1 MVQVKAGTRP
11 PWVGLA
17 AAVWVQLAAANP
29 YTFPL
34 YSGTLKT
41 VLGYDQQRLTLMGV
55 ANDIGENF
63 GIIPGILCSWLP
75 AWVVLGIGALLCFVG
90 YGAVWLVVTKTVVRS
105 PFWVVWI
112 ALLFGA
118 NSSAWLITT
127 VLVTNMKNFPHSRG
141 TVSGLLKGYVG
152 LCAAVLTQLYSGIL
166 DKSPTNLLILLAL
179 CLPLVCLLMM
189 YFVRPCTP
197 ATEDDELQ
205 HGHFL
210 FTQIACVILA
220 LYLLGTTISDEFLPK
235 SSSSKYAM
243 FGITVLLLLSPLV
256 IPIKMTIFKNDYKI
270 RPDGLV
276 SLGKLS
282 PLLPPDLTQTY
293 LANSVSLAQ
302 TYYDDDSDDEDDDV
316 DMLLAV
322 GEGAVSR
329 NRRPRRG
336 EDFEFHE
343 ALVKADFWLLFVAY
357 FIGVG
362 SGVTVLN
369 NLAQIAYAAKND
381 GTTILLCLFSLGNF
395 FGRLAGGTISEHLV
409 KSRMLPRPVLMTCTQ
424 IIMAITYLLL
434 ALALETSLYAATACL
449 GICYGV
455 QFSVM
460 IPTTSELF
468 GLKNFGLFY
477 NFMAL
482 GNPLGAFLF
491 SSLLAGYLYDKEAAK
506 GSTGTSCVGP
516 NCFRLTFFI
525 LGGCCA
531 LGTFLSVILSVR
543 TKPVYQMLYGGGSF
557 RAPRASLH

>member
-1 MVQVKAGTRP
+1 MVQTKKGTRP

-17 AAVWVQLAAANP
+17 AAVWVQLAAANA

-34 YSGTLKT
+34 YSDTLKS
-41 VLGYDQQRLTLMGV
+41 VLGYDQQQLTLLGV
-55 ANDIGENF
+55 ADDIGENF
-63 GIIPGILCSWLP
+63 GIIPGILCTWLP
-75 AWVVLGIGALLCFVG
+75 PWLILGAGTMLCFVG
-90 YGAVWLVVTKTVVRS
+90 YGVVWLAVTKTVVS
-105 PFWVVWI
+105 LPFWALWL
-112 ALLFGA
+112 ALLLGS

-152 LCAAVLTQLYSGIL
+152 LCAAVLTQLFSGIL
-166 DKSPTNLLILLAL
+166 NKSPTDLL
-179 CLPLVCLLMM
+179 CLLSLGLPLICLLMV

-197 ATEDDELQ
+197 ATEDDESQ

-220 LYLLGTTISDEFLPK
+220 IYLLGTTVFDEVLPK
-235 SSSSKYAM
+235 SRTAQYAM
-243 FGITVLLLLSPLV
+243 LGVTALLLMSPLA
-256 IPIKMTIFKNDYKI
+256 IPIKMTLFRSPYKVQ
-270 RPDGLV
+270 PDRLASQGNLE
-276 SLGKLS
+276 
-282 PLLPPDLTQTY
+282 PLLPPALTQTY
-293 LANSVSLAQ
+293 IENSIATS
-302 TYYDDDSDDEDDDV
+302 DDNDDEDDDI

-322 GEGAVSR
+322 GEGAVKMK
-329 NRRPRRG
+329 RRPRRG

-343 ALVKADFWLLFVAY
+343 ALVKADFWLLFFAY

-362 SGVTVLN
+362 SGVTVMN
-369 NLAQIAYAAKND
+369 SLAQIAYAARND
-381 GTTILLCLFSLGNF
+381 AITILLCLFSLGNF
-395 FGRLAGGTISEHLV
+395 FGRLAGGAVSEHLV

-424 IIMAITYLLL
+424 TVMVMTYLFL
-434 ALALETSLYAATACL
+434 ALALEASLYAATACL

-482 GNPLGAFLF
+482 GNPIGAFLF
-491 SSLLAGYLYDKEAAK
+491 SSLLAGYLYDMEAAK

-525 LGGCCA
+525 LGGFCA
-531 LGTFLSVILSVR
+531 LGTFLSIILSVR
-543 TKPVYQMLYGGGSF
+543 IKPVYQMLYGGGPY
-557 RAPRASLH
+557 RTPRSSLH